1 MKFPL
6 FLTTLNVS
14 RLVIIGSYLLFNFFF
29 LLFLHHHHIH
39 SIFSISIFIFI
50 FIFIFISISIP
61 SSPSPSPS
69 SSPFSSP
76 SPLSSFLPLIF
87 IFCLLPFSF
96 HVFYLLSSFLII
108 IFLNSQP
115 FNLILLFILV
125 FHVTKREKSIIIIR
139 CNLFLVQKDLMLI
152 NKILDLD

>member
-29 LLFLHHHHIH
+29 TLSPSSSYLLHLLHLHLH
-39 SIFSISIFIFI
+39 SIFSISIL
-50 FIFIFISISIP
+50 
-61 SSPSPSPS
+61 SSPYPSPS
-69 SSPFSSP
+69 SSP

-108 IFLNSQP
+108 IFLNSWP

-139 CNLFLVQKDLMLI
+139 CNLFLVQKYLMLI